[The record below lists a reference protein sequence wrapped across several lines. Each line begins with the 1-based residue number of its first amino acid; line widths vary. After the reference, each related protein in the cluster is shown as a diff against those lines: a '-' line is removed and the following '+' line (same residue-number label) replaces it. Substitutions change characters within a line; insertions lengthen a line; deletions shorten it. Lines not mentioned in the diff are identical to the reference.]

1 MGSFFRH
8 LPKAY
13 RTLVTTSSL
22 LVACSLTLFA
32 FAVPPAFD
40 AQPGGLFRGAL
51 FGTTDDESPVGDAQA
66 GEDAT
71 ATTTATTDGA
81 GVSAFS
87 FSPGNITPIGASS
100 LGGVIATATATV
112 NEEGKAVAQGPQG
125 SASAPGSA
133 STPGSQVTPGDQ
145 RDQGTQPEDP
155 AVDSGPSE
163 SELQAAASELSDDFT
178 NTWDHYVMLSNV
190 VSGSPIFWTY
200 GPDIQCD
207 VNLWNDMPWAY
218 EIARECISEASTYE
232 SKCSEGAYKYPTY
245 KNQYNIIKDAWS
257 MISSASHILID
268 FLDAARACPDP
279 GTHSGCF
286 TGIAEG
292 HIIGLR
298 LDGQTVY
305 TLKELEDARQTL
317 CQF

>member
-1 MGSFFRH
+1 MTPKPSSKTGAFFRH

-13 RTLVTTSSL
+13 RALVTTSTL
-22 LVACSLTLFA
+22 LVACSVTLFA
-32 FAVPPAFD
+32 FAIPPAFD
-40 AQPGGLFRGAL
+40 AQPGGLFHGAL
-51 FGTTDDESPVGDAQA
+51 FGTTNGESPTGDAQSA
-66 GEDAT
+66 GDA
-71 ATTTATTDGA
+71 AATTDGA

-100 LGGVIATATATV
+100 LGGVIAAATATV
-112 NEEGKAVAQGPQG
+112 TEEGQTVAQSPQEG
-125 SASAPGSA
+125 ASA
-133 STPGSQVTPGDQ
+133 PGSQVTPGDQ
-145 RDQGTQPEDP
+145 GNQGTQPENP
-155 AVDSGPSE
+155 TVDSGPSE
-163 SELQAAASELSDDFT
+163 SELRAAESELTNDFY
-178 NTWDHYVMLSNV
+178 NAQDHYAMLSNA

-218 EIARECISEASTYE
+218 EIARECISEAAAYE
-232 SKCSEGAYKYPTY
+232 SKCSGEAHKYPAY
-245 KNQYNIIKDAWS
+245 ENQYNIINNAWS
-257 MISSASHILID
+257 KISSASRVLID

-279 GTHSGCF
+279 GIHSGCF

-298 LDGQTVY
+298 LEGQTVY
-305 TLKELEDARQTL
+305 TLKELEDARQIL